1 MYECVSSAEG
11 ERVHACLGGRTL
23 HVLCV
28 LVCLCARVYVCIQ
41 MSVYL

>member
-1 MYECVSSAEG
+1 MYDCVSGAEG

-28 LVCLCARVYVCIQ
+28 LICVCACVCTCVYR
-41 MSVYL
+41 